1 MDATNDTMKET
12 DHYER
17 KCNWSLKTFVTQSLL
32 GNKTSTS
39 FLNNRNDNEIGFF
52 DSNNHWT
59 YNSHF
64 FNPVWRTSS
73 VMLLFES
80 ILFKPSIGKRIEG
93 VIKLL
98 KGSDNPFVHLASIDR
113 DIRVIGFG

>member
-1 MDATNDTMKET
+1 MILWKKQIS
-12 DHYER
+12 YEENAIDLW
-17 KCNWSLKTFVTQSLL
+17 KPLL
-32 GNKTSTS
+32 PKVSWEIKRVLL

-64 FNPVWRTSS
+64 FDPVWRTSS